1 MATDLETTVRNAAQK
16 FAKALEDAAELVV
29 QTEYVE
35 VGGKEA
41 VDFEAGRRPIAR
53 TVINLD
59 GDTNVIIPMTRTDA
73 GALERDATLLD
84 LHLSNVSSAIEY
96 RSSLLNALLSIIR
109 QPRSR

>member
-16 FAKALEDAAELVV
+16 FAKALEDAAELTV

-35 VGGKEA
+35 VGDQGA
-41 VDFEAGRRPIAR
+41 VDFETGRKPIAR
-53 TVINLD
+53 SVIKLD
-59 GDTNVIIPMTRTDA
+59 GDTEVIIPVVRTDA
-73 GALERDATLLD
+73 GALEHDATLLD

-96 RSSLLNALLSIIR
+96 RSSLLDALLSVVR